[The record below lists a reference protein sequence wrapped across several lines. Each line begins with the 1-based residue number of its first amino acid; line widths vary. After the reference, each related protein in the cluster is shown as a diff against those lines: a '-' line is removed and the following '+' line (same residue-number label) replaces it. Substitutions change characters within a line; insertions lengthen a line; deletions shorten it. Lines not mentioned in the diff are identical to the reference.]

1 MKRPFLALLLALL
14 VLLGASP
21 YLDHVAWGVAVLDLG
36 LSGVLLAGI
45 ATAASQARTFRF
57 GLLLGIPAV
66 ALRWSVYVDPTDF
79 STVASLVTNIAFLG
93 FTAAVVVVAVA
104 REREVSADTVF
115 GGLSVYLLLGVI
127 WALLYGLLEALD
139 PPALV
144 GAQLAT
150 PEGLEGLWIPGGF
163 QRMIYFSFVTLTTLG
178 YGDIRPASDVAR
190 MFATAEAITGQLF
203 IAVFIARLIGAHA
216 ARSSK
221 P

>member
-1 MKRPFLALLLALL
+1 M
-14 VLLGASP
+14 
-21 YLDHVAWGVAVLDLG
+21 LDLG
-36 LSGVLLAGI
+36 FSGVLLAGI

-66 ALRWSVYVDPTDF
+66 ALHWFVYVDPTDF

-115 GGLSVYLLLGVI
+115 GGMSVYLLLGVI

-139 PPALV
+139 PPALL

-150 PEGLEGLWIPGGF
+150 PERLEALSSIPGGF
-163 QRMIYFSFVTLTTLG
+163 QRVIYFSFVTLTTLG